1 MNHILAIIER
11 DMRMFKRSPM
21 LIFASLVLPLVQLVI
36 LGYAFGGNIKHLK
49 VGVVDQDHGM
59 EAVNFRDKLGA
70 VETTAQTFTAV
81 PYHDLHTAMT
91 DLRNGRLN
99 GVINIPPNFTR
110 NILAQTDPQIGLMV
124 DNTDQ
129 FTASTLESTLS
140 GIATDYYKD
149 GIAPRIVPT
158 VAVENVELYGY
169 TPYIEY
175 FLPAAI
181 ALSIFITAMIGGGIM
196 YIDDKARGV
205 HEGYLVTPIGK
216 TELIL
221 GFTLAGAT
229 KGILAGL
236 ILTLFGSLIAG
247 IPNPLDPLRLF
258 KMLLVI
264 IPASVAFISMMFL
277 MMVRT
282 EDPLVPRSIFG
293 VLNTLLFFPS
303 GAIYPINAFPQ
314 WMKYIAIVDP
324 FTYAVHAFK
333 TLLLKNTGFAAISG
347 DITFLVVFSLIMMTS
362 ATALFRRTL

>member
-1 MNHILAIIER
+1 
-11 DMRMFKRSPM
+11 
-21 LIFASLVLPLVQLVI
+21 VLPLVQLVI

-59 EAVNFRDKLGA
+59 EAVKFRDMLYA
-70 VETTAQTFTAV
+70 IDATAQTFTTT
-81 PYHDLHTAMT
+81 PYHDLHTAMA

-110 NILAQTDPQIGLMV
+110 NTLAQADPQIGLMV

-129 FTASTLESTLS
+129 FTASTLEGALTSV
-140 GIATDYYKD
+140 ANDYSQN
-149 GIAPRIVPT
+149 GIAPRIEPT
-158 VAVENVELYGY
+158 VAVQPVELYGY

-221 GFTLAGAT
+221 GFTLAGAA
-229 KGILAGL
+229 KGIMAGL

-247 IPNPLDPLRLF
+247 IPHPLDPLRLL
-258 KMLLVI
+258 KMFLVI
-264 IPASVAFISMMFL
+264 VPTSVAFISMMFL

-303 GAIYPINAFPQ
+303 GAIYPINAFPE
-314 WMKYIAIVDP
+314 WMKWIAIVDP

-333 TLLLKNTGFAAISG
+333 TLLLKNTGFMAITG
-347 DITFLVVFSLIMMTS
+347 DLAFLVVFSLIMMVS
-362 ATALFRRTL
+362 ATALFRRTF